1 MIKIISSKKGFE
13 FSTVVTIALV
23 LIFTLLM
30 LIFVSSLGS
39 TGKSFGERIVDA
51 VRNCLGL
58 C

>member
-1 MIKIISSKKGFE
+1 MKIISSKKGFE

-30 LIFVSSLGS
+30 LLFISSTAS
-39 TGKSFGERIVDA
+39 TGESFGERIVDA
-51 VRNCLGL
+51 FRNCLGL